1 MPGPL
6 DGIRILEFSLVV
18 AGPMSG
24 VLLSDLGAD
33 VIKVEPPGGES
44 LRQARAIVPDESKA
58 FQTFNRGKRGI
69 VVDLQQPEGREVI
82 HRLVPTVDVVV
93 VNYRYGVAERVG
105 IDYETLRQ
113 LREDLIYVESTG
125 FGTRG
130 ELASQGCS
138 DVVAQAYSGI
148 MAGDGKI
155 AEDGAPVAATFGAPA
170 DYGTAMATAMGVSSA
185 LFHRERTGEGQ
196 KINTSLL
203 RTGVWLQSHNVNY
216 DPITDVHFD
225 DVTRAEMEA
234 TRKAG
239 GSYPEL
245 IKVRQ
250 ERILTGGLFYG
261 GYAAKDGGVVLGALT
276 RINRDGFRE
285 VLGLQEEDSDDPDY
299 DVLDPENQ
307 RKMEYWAGV
316 MREKMREHTVAEWIG
331 NLRRG
336 RAAGVAGELPG
347 GDPHGPAG
355 AGRGHLRRP
364 RARQDGSAVVRGAG
378 PGDVEDADRGADGR
392 AAARARHAR
401 GAGRRRLLGGRDRGP
416 RRAQRG
422 RRAGLEN
429 LEAATGPGPAKRG
442 PGRRWSRG

>member
-6 DGIRILEFSLVV
+6 DGIRVLEFSLVV

-170 DYGTAMATAMGVSSA
+170 DYGTAMATAMGVSAA
-185 LFHRERTGEGQ
+185 LYHRAMTGEGQ

-225 DVTRAEMEA
+225 DVTRAELNE
-234 TRKAG
+234 TRASG

-276 RINRDGFRE
+276 RINRDGFRG

-299 DVLDPENQ
+299 DVLDPDNQ

-316 MREKMREHTVAEWIG
+316 MREKMREHTVAEWIEIFDEAG
-331 NLRRG
+331 LPASPVNFPEEIRMDPQV
-336 RAAGVAGELPG
+336 RAEGIFADL
-347 GDPHGPAG
+347 DHDKTGP
-355 AGRGHLRRP
+355 
-364 RARQDGSAVVRGAG
+364 QSFVG
-378 PGDVEDADRGADGR
+378 PVLEMSKTPT
-392 AAARARHAR
+392 AARMAAPPLARDTRAVLGEGGYSAAEIEDLVAR
-401 GAGRRRLLGGRDRGP
+401 SVVDARD
-416 RRAQRG
+416 
-422 RRAGLEN
+422 
-429 LEAATGPGPAKRG
+429 
-442 PGRRWSRG
+442 

>member
-6 DGIRILEFSLVV
+6 DGIRVLEFSLVV

-93 VNYRYGVAERVG
+93 VNYRYSVAERVG

-225 DVTRAEMEA
+225 DVTRAEMQA
-234 TRKAG
+234 TREAG

-331 NLRRG
+331 IFDE
-336 RAAGVAGELPG
+336 AGLPASPVNFPEEIRM
-347 GDPHGPAG
+347 DPQVQAEGIFADLEHDKTGP
-355 AGRGHLRRP
+355 
-364 RARQDGSAVVRGAG
+364 QSFVG
-378 PGDVEDADRGADGR
+378 PVLEMSKTPT
-392 AAARARHAR
+392 AARMAAPPLARDTRAVLGEGGYSPAEIEPLVAR
-401 GAGRRRLLGGRDRGP
+401 SVVDARD
-416 RRAQRG
+416 
-422 RRAGLEN
+422 
-429 LEAATGPGPAKRG
+429 
-442 PGRRWSRG
+442 

>member
-6 DGIRILEFSLVV
+6 HGIRVLEFSLVV

-69 VVDLQQPEGREVI
+69 VVDLQQPEGRAII
-82 HRLVPTVDVVV
+82 HRLVPTIDVVV
-93 VNYRYGVAERVG
+93 VNYRYGVAERIG
-105 IDYETLRQ
+105 IDYDTLRQ
-113 LREDLIYVESTG
+113 FRPDLIYVESTG

-130 ELASQGCS
+130 EMANRGCS

-148 MAGDGKI
+148 MAGDGKV

-170 DYGTAMATAMGVSSA
+170 DYGTAMATAMGVTSA

-196 KINTSLL
+196 KVNTSLL

-225 DVTRAEMEA
+225 DVTRAELVA
-234 TRKAG
+234 TREAG

-245 IKVRQ
+245 IRVREQ
-250 ERILTGGLFYG
+250 RLHTGGLFYG
-261 GYAAKDGGVVLGALT
+261 GYAAKDGGIVLGALT
-276 RINRDGFRE
+276 RTNRDGFRQ
-285 VLGLQEEDSDDPDY
+285 VLGLEDEDSDDPDY

-307 RKMEYWAGV
+307 RTMEHFAGV
-316 MREKMREHTVAEWIG
+316 MRAKMREHTVAEWIEILDAVG
-331 NLRRG
+331 LP
-336 RAAGVAGELPG
+336 AAPVNFPEEIRM
-347 GDPHGPAG
+347 DPQVQAEHIFADLEHDKTGP
-355 AGRGHLRRP
+355 
-364 RARQDGSAVVRGAG
+364 QSFVG
-378 PGDVEDADRGADGR
+378 PVLEMSKTPTAAR
-392 AAARARHAR
+392 AAAPPLARDTRAVMVEAGYSDAEIEDFIAR
-401 GAGRRRLLGGRDRGP
+401 NVVDAR
-416 RRAQRG
+416 
-422 RRAGLEN
+422 E
-429 LEAATGPGPAKRG
+429 
-442 PGRRWSRG
+442 

>member
-6 DGIRILEFSLVV
+6 DGIRVLEFSLVV

-170 DYGTAMATAMGVSSA
+170 DYGTAMATAMGVSAA
-185 LFHRERTGEGQ
+185 LYHRAMTGEGQ

-225 DVTRAEMEA
+225 DVTRAELNE
-234 TRKAG
+234 TRASG

-299 DVLDPENQ
+299 DVLDPDNQ

-316 MREKMREHTVAEWIG
+316 MREKMREHTVAEWIEIFDEAG
-331 NLRRG
+331 LPASPVNFPEEIRMDPQV
-336 RAAGVAGELPG
+336 RAEGIFADLEH
-347 GDPHGPAG
+347 DKTGP
-355 AGRGHLRRP
+355 
-364 RARQDGSAVVRGAG
+364 QSFVG
-378 PGDVEDADRGADGR
+378 PVLEMSKTPT
-392 AAARARHAR
+392 AARMAAPPLARDTRAVLGEGGYSAADIEDLVAR
-401 GAGRRRLLGGRDRGP
+401 SVVDARD
-416 RRAQRG
+416 
-422 RRAGLEN
+422 
-429 LEAATGPGPAKRG
+429 
-442 PGRRWSRG
+442 

>member
-1 MPGPL
+1 M
-6 DGIRILEFSLVV
+6 
-18 AGPMSG
+18 
-24 VLLSDLGAD
+24 
-33 VIKVEPPGGES
+33 
-44 LRQARAIVPDESKA
+44 
-58 FQTFNRGKRGI
+58 
-69 VVDLQQPEGREVI
+69 
-82 HRLVPTVDVVV
+82 PTVDGVV
-93 VNYRYGVAERVG
+93 VNYRYGVAARVG
-105 IDYETLRQ
+105 IDYETLRT
-113 LREDLIYVESTG
+113 LRPDLIYVESTG

-130 ELASQGCS
+130 ELAEQGCS

-196 KINTSLL
+196 KVNTSLL

-216 DPITDVHFD
+216 DPVTDVHFD
-225 DVTRAEMEA
+225 DVTRAEMQA
-234 TRKAG
+234 TREAG

-316 MREKMREHTVAEWIG
+316 MREKMREHTVAEWIDIFDE
-331 NLRRG
+331 
-336 RAAGVAGELPG
+336 AGLPASPVNFPEEIRM
-347 GDPHGPAG
+347 DPQVQAEGIFADLEHDKTGP
-355 AGRGHLRRP
+355 
-364 RARQDGSAVVRGAG
+364 QSFVG
-378 PGDVEDADRGADGR
+378 PVLEMSKTPT
-392 AAARARHAR
+392 AARMAAPPLARDTRAVMAEAGYSESEIEDLVAR
-401 GAGRRRLLGGRDRGP
+401 NVVDARD
-416 RRAQRG
+416 
-422 RRAGLEN
+422 
-429 LEAATGPGPAKRG
+429 
-442 PGRRWSRG
+442 

>member
-6 DGIRILEFSLVV
+6 DGIRVLEFSLVV

-148 MAGDGKI
+148 MAGDGKV
-155 AEDGAPVAATFGAPA
+155 ADDGAPVAATFGAPA

-196 KINTSLL
+196 KVNTSLL

-225 DVTRAEMEA
+225 DVTRAEMQA
-234 TRKAG
+234 TREAG

-299 DVLDPENQ
+299 DVLDPANQ

-316 MREKMREHTVAEWIG
+316 MRQKMREHTVAEWIRIFDEAG
-331 NLRRG
+331 LPASPVNFPEEIRMDPQV
-336 RAAGVAGELPG
+336 RAEGIFADLEH
-347 GDPHGPAG
+347 DKTGP
-355 AGRGHLRRP
+355 
-364 RARQDGSAVVRGAG
+364 QSFVG
-378 PGDVEDADRGADGR
+378 PVLEMSKTPT
-392 AAARARHAR
+392 AARMAAPPLARDTRAVLGEGGYSPAEIEDLVAR
-401 GAGRRRLLGGRDRGP
+401 SVVDARD
-416 RRAQRG
+416 
-422 RRAGLEN
+422 
-429 LEAATGPGPAKRG
+429 
-442 PGRRWSRG
+442 

>member
-1 MPGPL
+1 M
-6 DGIRILEFSLVV
+6 
-18 AGPMSG
+18 
-24 VLLSDLGAD
+24 
-33 VIKVEPPGGES
+33 
-44 LRQARAIVPDESKA
+44 
-58 FQTFNRGKRGI
+58 RG
-69 VVDLQQPEGREVI
+69 
-82 HRLVPTVDVVV
+82 
-93 VNYRYGVAERVG
+93 
-105 IDYETLRQ
+105 
-113 LREDLIYVESTG
+113 TG

-148 MAGDGKI
+148 MAGDGKV

-203 RTGVWLQSHNVNY
+203 RTGVWLQSHNVNH

-307 RKMEYWAGV
+307 QKMEYWAGV
-316 MREKMREHTVAEWIG
+316 MREKMREHTVAEWIEIFDDAG
-331 NLRRG
+331 LPASPVNFPEEIRFDPQVQAEGIFADLEHDKTGPQSFVGPVLEMSKTPTAARMAAPPLARDT
-336 RAAGVAGELPG
+336 RAVLGEGGYSAAEIEDLVA
-347 GDPHGPAG
+347 
-355 AGRGHLRRP
+355 R
-364 RARQDGSAVVRGAG
+364 AVV
-378 PGDVEDADRGADGR
+378 DA
-392 AAARARHAR
+392 
-401 GAGRRRLLGGRDRGP
+401 RD
-416 RRAQRG
+416 
-422 RRAGLEN
+422 
-429 LEAATGPGPAKRG
+429 
-442 PGRRWSRG
+442 

>member
-6 DGIRILEFSLVV
+6 HGIRVLEFSLVV

-69 VVDLQQPEGREVI
+69 VVDLQQPEGRAII
-82 HRLVPTVDVVV
+82 HRLVPTIDVVV
-93 VNYRYGVAERVG
+93 VNYRYGVAERIG
-105 IDYETLRQ
+105 IDYETLSQFRP
-113 LREDLIYVESTG
+113 DLIYVESTG

-130 ELASQGCS
+130 ELAGQGCS

-148 MAGDGKI
+148 MAGDGKV

-196 KINTSLL
+196 KVNTSLL

-225 DVTRAEMEA
+225 DVTRAELVA
-234 TRKAG
+234 TREAG

-245 IKVRQ
+245 IRVREQ
-250 ERILTGGLFYG
+250 RLHTGGLFYG
-261 GYAAKDGGVVLGALT
+261 GYAAKDGGIVLGALT
-276 RINRDGFRE
+276 RTNRDGFRQ
-285 VLGLQEEDSDDPDY
+285 VLGLEHEDSDDPDY
-299 DVLDPENQ
+299 DVLDAENQ
-307 RKMEYWAGV
+307 RRMEHFAGV
-316 MREKMREHTVAEWIG
+316 MRTKMREHTVAEWIEIFDAVG
-331 NLRRG
+331 LPASPVNFPEEIRMDPQVQAERIFADLEHDKTGPQSVVGPVLEMSKTPTAARMAAPPLARDT
-336 RAAGVAGELPG
+336 RAVMAEAGYTDAEIEDLLAKG
-347 GDPHGPAG
+347 
-355 AGRGHLRRP
+355 
-364 RARQDGSAVVRGAG
+364 AVVQAG
-378 PGDVEDADRGADGR
+378 
-392 AAARARHAR
+392 
-401 GAGRRRLLGGRDRGP
+401 
-416 RRAQRG
+416 
-422 RRAGLEN
+422 
-429 LEAATGPGPAKRG
+429 
-442 PGRRWSRG
+442 

>member
-6 DGIRILEFSLVV
+6 HGIRVLEFSLVV

-69 VVDLQQPEGREVI
+69 VVDLRQPEGRAII
-82 HRLVPTVDVVV
+82 HRLVPTIDVVV
-93 VNYRYGVAERVG
+93 VNYRYGVAERIG
-105 IDYETLRQ
+105 IDYETLREF
-113 LREDLIYVESTG
+113 RPDLIYVESTG

-130 ELASQGCS
+130 ELAGQGCS

-148 MAGDGKI
+148 MAGDGKV

-196 KINTSLL
+196 KVNTSLL

-225 DVTRAEMEA
+225 DVTRAELVA

-245 IKVRQ
+245 IRVREQ
-250 ERILTGGLFYG
+250 RLHTGGLFYG
-261 GYAAKDGGVVLGALT
+261 GYAAKDGGIVLGALT
-276 RINRDGFRE
+276 RTNRDGFRQ
-285 VLGLQEEDSDDPDY
+285 VLGLEDEDSDDPGY

-307 RKMEYWAGV
+307 RKMEHFAGV
-316 MREKMREHTVAEWIG
+316 MRAKMREHTVAEWIEIFDAVG
-331 NLRRG
+331 LP
-336 RAAGVAGELPG
+336 AAPVNFPEEIRM
-347 GDPHGPAG
+347 DPQVQAEHIFADLEHDKTGP
-355 AGRGHLRRP
+355 
-364 RARQDGSAVVRGAG
+364 QSVVG
-378 PGDVEDADRGADGR
+378 PVLEMSKTPTAAR
-392 AAARARHAR
+392 AAAPPLARDTRAVMVEAGYSDAEIDDLIAR
-401 GAGRRRLLGGRDRGP
+401 GAAVQAR
-416 RRAQRG
+416 
-422 RRAGLEN
+422 
-429 LEAATGPGPAKRG
+429 
-442 PGRRWSRG
+442 

>member
-6 DGIRILEFSLVV
+6 DGIRVLEFSLVV

-69 VVDLQQPEGREVI
+69 VVDLQQPEGRAVI

-196 KINTSLL
+196 KVNTSLL

-225 DVTRAEMEA
+225 DVTRAEMQA
-234 TRKAG
+234 TREAG

-245 IKVRQ
+245 IRVRQ

-316 MREKMREHTVAEWIG
+316 MREKMREHTVAEWIEIFDEAG
-331 NLRRG
+331 LPASPVNFPEEIRMDPQV
-336 RAAGVAGELPG
+336 RAEGIFADLEH
-347 GDPHGPAG
+347 DKTGP
-355 AGRGHLRRP
+355 
-364 RARQDGSAVVRGAG
+364 QSFVG
-378 PGDVEDADRGADGR
+378 PVLEMSKTPT
-392 AAARARHAR
+392 AARMAAPPLARDTRAVLGEGGYSAAEIEDLVAR
-401 GAGRRRLLGGRDRGP
+401 SVVDARD
-416 RRAQRG
+416 
-422 RRAGLEN
+422 
-429 LEAATGPGPAKRG
+429 
-442 PGRRWSRG
+442 

>member
-6 DGIRILEFSLVV
+6 HGIRVLEFSLVV

-170 DYGTAMATAMGVSSA
+170 DYGTAMATAMGVSAA
-185 LFHRERTGEGQ
+185 LYHRAMTGEGQ

-225 DVTRAEMEA
+225 DVTRAELNE
-234 TRKAG
+234 TRASG

-276 RINRDGFRE
+276 RINRDGFRG

-299 DVLDPENQ
+299 DVLDPDNQ

-316 MREKMREHTVAEWIG
+316 MREKMREHTVAEWIEIFDEAG
-331 NLRRG
+331 LPASPVNFPEEIRMDPQV
-336 RAAGVAGELPG
+336 RAEGIFADL
-347 GDPHGPAG
+347 DHDKTGP
-355 AGRGHLRRP
+355 
-364 RARQDGSAVVRGAG
+364 QSFVG
-378 PGDVEDADRGADGR
+378 PVLEMSKTPT
-392 AAARARHAR
+392 AARMAAPPLARDTRAVLGEGGYSAAEIEDLVAR
-401 GAGRRRLLGGRDRGP
+401 SVVDARD
-416 RRAQRG
+416 
-422 RRAGLEN
+422 
-429 LEAATGPGPAKRG
+429 
-442 PGRRWSRG
+442 

>member
-6 DGIRILEFSLVV
+6 HGIRVLEFSLVV

-113 LREDLIYVESTG
+113 IREDLIYVESTG

-225 DVTRAEMEA
+225 DVTRAEMQA
-234 TRKAG
+234 TREAG

-331 NLRRG
+331 IFDEAGLPASPVNFPEEIRMDPQV
-336 RAAGVAGELPG
+336 RAEGIFADLEH
-347 GDPHGPAG
+347 DKTGP
-355 AGRGHLRRP
+355 
-364 RARQDGSAVVRGAG
+364 QSFVG
-378 PGDVEDADRGADGR
+378 PVLEMSKTPT
-392 AAARARHAR
+392 AARMAAPPLARDTRAVLGEGGYSAAEIEDLVAR
-401 GAGRRRLLGGRDRGP
+401 SVVDARD
-416 RRAQRG
+416 
-422 RRAGLEN
+422 
-429 LEAATGPGPAKRG
+429 
-442 PGRRWSRG
+442 

>member
-6 DGIRILEFSLVV
+6 HGIRVLEFSLVV

-69 VVDLQQPEGREVI
+69 VVDLQQPEGRAII
-82 HRLVPTVDVVV
+82 HRLMPTIDVVV
-93 VNYRYGVAERVG
+93 VNYRYGVAERIG

-113 LREDLIYVESTG
+113 FRPDLIYVESTG

-130 ELASQGCS
+130 ELAGQGCS

-148 MAGDGKI
+148 MAGDGKV

-196 KINTSLL
+196 KVNTSLL

-225 DVTRAEMEA
+225 DVTRAELVA
-234 TRKAG
+234 TREAG

-245 IKVRQ
+245 IRVREQ
-250 ERILTGGLFYG
+250 RLHTGGLFYG
-261 GYAAKDGGVVLGALT
+261 GYAAKDGGIVLGALT
-276 RINRDGFRE
+276 RTNRDGFRQ
-285 VLGLQEEDSDDPDY
+285 VLGLEAEDSDGPDY

-307 RKMEYWAGV
+307 RKMEHFAGV
-316 MREKMREHTVAEWIG
+316 MRAKMREHTVAEWIEIFDAVG
-331 NLRRG
+331 LPAAPVNFPEEIRMDPQV
-336 RAAGVAGELPG
+336 RAEHIFADLEH
-347 GDPHGPAG
+347 DKTGP
-355 AGRGHLRRP
+355 
-364 RARQDGSAVVRGAG
+364 QSVVG
-378 PGDVEDADRGADGR
+378 PVLEMSKTPTAAR
-392 AAARARHAR
+392 AAAPPLARDTRAVMAEAGYSDAEIEDFIAR
-401 GAGRRRLLGGRDRGP
+401 NVVDAR
-416 RRAQRG
+416 
-422 RRAGLEN
+422 E
-429 LEAATGPGPAKRG
+429 
-442 PGRRWSRG
+442 

>member
-6 DGIRILEFSLVV
+6 HGIRVLEFSLVV

-113 LREDLIYVESTG
+113 FREDLIYVESTG

-170 DYGTAMATAMGVSSA
+170 DYGTAMATAMGVSAA
-185 LFHRERTGEGQ
+185 LYHRAMTGEGQ

-225 DVTRAEMEA
+225 DVTRAE
-234 TRKAG
+234 
-239 GSYPEL
+239 
-245 IKVRQ
+245 
-250 ERILTGGLFYG
+250 
-261 GYAAKDGGVVLGALT
+261 LT
-276 RINRDGFRE
+276 RR
-285 VLGLQEEDSDDPDY
+285 
-299 DVLDPENQ
+299 
-307 RKMEYWAGV
+307 
-316 MREKMREHTVAEWIG
+316 
-331 NLRRG
+331 
-336 RAAGVAGELPG
+336 
-347 GDPHGPAG
+347 
-355 AGRGHLRRP
+355 
-364 RARQDGSAVVRGAG
+364 VR
-378 PGDVEDADRGADGR
+378 R
-392 AAARARHAR
+392 AAATR
-401 GAGRRRLLGGRDRGP
+401 
-416 RRAQRG
+416 
-422 RRAGLEN
+422 
-429 LEAATGPGPAKRG
+429 
-442 PGRRWSRG
+442 S

>member
-6 DGIRILEFSLVV
+6 HGIRVLEFSLVV

-148 MAGDGKI
+148 MAGDGKV

-170 DYGTAMATAMGVSSA
+170 DYGTAMATAMGVSAA
-185 LFHRERTGEGQ
+185 LYHRAMTGEGQ

-225 DVTRAEMEA
+225 DVTRAELNE
-234 TRKAG
+234 TRASG

-299 DVLDPENQ
+299 DVLDPDNQ

-316 MREKMREHTVAEWIG
+316 MREKMREHTVAEWIEIFDEAG
-331 NLRRG
+331 LPASPVNFPEEIRVDPQV
-336 RAAGVAGELPG
+336 RAEGIFADLEH
-347 GDPHGPAG
+347 DKTGP
-355 AGRGHLRRP
+355 
-364 RARQDGSAVVRGAG
+364 QSFVG
-378 PGDVEDADRGADGR
+378 PVLEMSKTPT
-392 AAARARHAR
+392 AARMAAPPLARDTRAVLGEGGYSAAEIEDLVAR
-401 GAGRRRLLGGRDRGP
+401 SVVDARD
-416 RRAQRG
+416 
-422 RRAGLEN
+422 
-429 LEAATGPGPAKRG
+429 
-442 PGRRWSRG
+442 